1 MRKPRPTVI
10 RTRNLLFAFLLG
22 ATAAQAGGH
31 NAPGQGPVAAGQ
43 GQKTVDLVIA
53 LDTSSSMNGL
63 IDAARQKLWDAV
75 ILLGQAK
82 PQPLLRVGVIS
93 YGNTSYDRS
102 AGWVRK
108 DADLTTDLDS
118 VYAKLF
124 ALRTGGGDE
133 YVARAVH
140 RATTDMA
147 WSKDG
152 SALRIIFVAG
162 NEPATQDPEIPVER
176 AVSAAR
182 EAGILVNTIYCGSS
196 SAAEASV
203 WQKVAALGGGE
214 YAAIDHNQSVAQP
227 TTPMDAEL
235 ARLGAELNKTYI
247 AYGAGGQGRAANMAE
262 QDKNAASASPST
274 AARRAEGK
282 SSGVYRN
289 DDWDL
294 VDARKHKK
302 PVAEADM
309 PQDLKVLK
317 PFEREAL
324 ITKKAEERANV
335 QRQIAEVSKRRQEYL
350 KTEKPKKASQ
360 DFDDAFSGTIKKE
373 ATKSGLAF

>member
-1 MRKPRPTVI
+1 MRKPTTTTRS
-10 RTRNLLFAFLLG
+10 RTLLFALLLG
-22 ATAAQAGGH
+22 ASAAHARGH
-31 NAPGQGPVAAGQ
+31 QGPIAPGQGQ
-43 GQKTVDLVIA
+43 QQKTVDLVIA

-82 PQPLLRVGVIS
+82 PQPLLRVGIIS
-93 YGNTSYDRS
+93 YGNSSYDR
-102 AGWVRK
+102 AVGWVQK
-108 DADLTTDLDS
+108 DSDLTTDLDS

-133 YVARAVH
+133 YVARAVQ
-140 RATTDMA
+140 RATTDMS
-147 WSKDG
+147 WSKDQG
-152 SALRIIFVAG
+152 ALRIIFVAG
-162 NEPATQDPEIPVER
+162 NEPATQDPQIPVER
-176 AVSAAR
+176 AVSNAR

-196 SAAEASV
+196 SAVEASM
-203 WQKVAALGGGE
+203 WQKVASLGGGE

-235 ARLGAELNKTYI
+235 ARLGTELNKTYI
-247 AYGAGGQGRAANMAE
+247 AYGSQGAGRAANMAV

-294 VDARKHKK
+294 VDAKQHKRT
-302 PVAEADM
+302 VDEADM
-309 PQDLKVLK
+309 PADLRAMT
-317 PFEREAL
+317 PAQREAT
-324 ITKKAEERANV
+324 INQKAEERAKV
-335 QRQIAEVSKRRQEYL
+335 QRQIAEVSKRRQEFL
-350 KTEKPKKASQ
+350 KTAKPQKASA

-373 ATKSGLAF
+373 AKKSGLAF